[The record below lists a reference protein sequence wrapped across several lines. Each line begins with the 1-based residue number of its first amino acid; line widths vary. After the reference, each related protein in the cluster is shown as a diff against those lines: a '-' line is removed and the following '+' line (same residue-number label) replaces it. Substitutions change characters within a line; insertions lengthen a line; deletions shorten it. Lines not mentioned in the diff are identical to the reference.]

1 MDQNVSLYARKRM
14 ELTGVEEVEGFS
26 DTLVTLRTSLGRA
39 AVEGNGLRIDSF
51 STEAGKLVILGEIDS
66 LSYYGEENGEERRG
80 FFGRWFR

>member
-1 MDQNVSLYARKRM
+1 MEQNVSLYARKRM
-14 ELTGVEEVEGFS
+14 ELTGVEEVESFS
-26 DTLVTLRTSLGRA
+26 DTLVALRTSLGRA

-66 LSYYGEENGEERRG
+66 LTYYGEENGEERRS